1 MILGTIAQSINIKH
15 TGLSGR
21 VLSNV
26 SSYLLLPSIAALTSG
41 LNAPNTRATA
51 EPITTSVV
59 LGMEDMMRSEC
70 SSKCMQWNRITGTA
84 VHSICVCLF
93 SMEQHAVMKN
103 VPEATNP
110 NSLFIQTPW
119 HINAMQSQV

>member
-1 MILGTIAQSINIKH
+1 VILGTIAQSINIKH

-59 LGMEDMMRSEC
+59 LGMEDMM
-70 SSKCMQWNRITGTA
+70 
-84 VHSICVCLF
+84 
-93 SMEQHAVMKN
+93 
-103 VPEATNP
+103 
-110 NSLFIQTPW
+110 
-119 HINAMQSQV
+119 